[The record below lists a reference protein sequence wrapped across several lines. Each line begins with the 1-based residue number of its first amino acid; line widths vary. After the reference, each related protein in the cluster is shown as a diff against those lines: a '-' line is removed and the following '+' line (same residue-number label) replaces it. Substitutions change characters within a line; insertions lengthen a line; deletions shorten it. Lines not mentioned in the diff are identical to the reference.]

1 MLLIRRFEEKCGQ
14 FYGMGLIGGFC
25 HLYIGQ
31 EAVIMGFEFAKQKGD
46 SMITSYR
53 DHAHIIMSG
62 IDPKFVMAELTGRAS
77 GCSKG
82 KGGSMHMFDIP
93 GKFYGGHGI
102 VGAQVPIGT
111 GLAFAEKYN
120 NTKNICYTFLGDGAV
135 NQGQVYEAFNM
146 ASLWKLPVVYV
157 IENNEYSMGTAVKRS
172 TSMVELYK
180 KGESFGIAGIQ
191 VNGMDVDAVYNAAV
205 FASDYARSGAG
216 PIIVEVKTY
225 RFRGH
230 SMSDPAKY
238 RTKEEV
244 EQYKGRDPLADV
256 RNIIVDNKYASEEDL
271 KTIEKKGAYM
281 AEITV
286 REALQL
292 AMKEEMQRD
301 ERVFILGEEVAEYQG
316 AYKITQGLLQEF
328 GPKRV
333 IDSPISEHGFTGL
346 AIGAA
351 FGGLRPIVEFMTFN
365 FAMQAF
371 DQIVNS
377 AAKTN
382 YMSGGQLGCPIV
394 FRGPNGAAAR
404 VAAQHSQ
411 NFAAVYSHIPGLK
424 VIAPYSAEDAKG
436 LLISAIRDDNPVI
449 FLENEIMY
457 GRSFEIPDVIE
468 PIPIGKARIV
478 KEGGDVTILA
488 FSLQVGMAIEAA
500 NILAEENIDAEII
513 DLRTI
518 KPLDIETI
526 LESVRKTNRLISV
539 EEGWFFAGIGATI
552 SSIVIREAFDYL
564 DAAPEVVS
572 GKDVPLPYAENLE
585 KMSLPTVE
593 EIIAAAKRACYR

>member
-1 MLLIRRFEEKCGQ
+1 
-14 FYGMGLIGGFC
+14 
-25 HLYIGQ
+25 
-31 EAVIMGFEFAKQKGD
+31 
-46 SMITSYR
+46 
-53 DHAHIIMSG
+53 
-62 IDPKFVMAELTGRAS
+62 
-77 GCSKG
+77 
-82 KGGSMHMFDIP
+82 
-93 GKFYGGHGI
+93 
-102 VGAQVPIGT
+102 
-111 GLAFAEKYN
+111 
-120 NTKNICYTFLGDGAV
+120 
-135 NQGQVYEAFNM
+135 
-146 ASLWKLPVVYV
+146 
-157 IENNEYSMGTAVKRS
+157 
-172 TSMVELYK
+172 
-180 KGESFGIAGIQ
+180 
-191 VNGMDVDAVYNAAV
+191 
-205 FASDYARSGAG
+205 
-216 PIIVEVKTY
+216 
-225 RFRGH
+225 
-230 SMSDPAKY
+230 
-238 RTKEEV
+238 
-244 EQYKGRDPLADV
+244 
-256 RNIIVDNKYASEEDL
+256 
-271 KTIEKKGAYM
+271 M

-328 GPKRV
+328 GSKRV
-333 IDSPISEHGFTGL
+333 IDTPISEHGFTGL

-424 VIAPYSAEDAKG
+424 VISPYSAEDAKG
-436 LLISAIRDDNPVI
+436 LLMSAIRDDNPVI
-449 FLENEIMY
+449 FLENEIIY
-457 GRSFEIPDVIE
+457 GRSFEVPEIIE
-468 PIPIGKARIV
+468 PLPIGKARIV
-478 KEGGDVTILA
+478 KEGDDITILA

-500 NILAEENIDAEII
+500 KILAEENIDAEII

-518 KPLDIETI
+518 KPLDIEAI
-526 LESVRKTNRLISV
+526 LESVRKTNRLVCV

-552 SSIVIREAFDYL
+552 SSIVIKEAFDYL

-572 GKDVPLPYAENLE
+572 GKEVPLPYAENLE

-593 EIIAAAKRACYR
+593 EIVAAAKRACYR